1 MLGTN
6 VSIVETHQGHA
17 EDTVEL
23 AQVAGRP
30 APELSVIVPTYNEA
44 LNIGALVS
52 ALHRAL
58 VHIRWE
64 VIFVDDDSPDGT
76 IDVVR
81 KLGAD
86 DDRVRGLRRLARRGL
101 SGAVI
106 EGICASSAPFIAV
119 MDCDLQHDET
129 LLPQMLTTLESGADL
144 VIASRYAS
152 GASSQQGLSRGR
164 QLGSEFGSFLSR
176 TILKSDV
183 TDPLSGNFMMRR
195 STFDAVA
202 PKLSTSGFKILLDIL
217 LSSSQKL
224 SVEEL
229 AYNFRP
235 RSAGAS
241 KLDSTVVAEF
251 VGLLVSKMSGGLVS
265 PRFFMFAGVGASGI
279 VVHLLALSLV
289 LQLQPTHFGAAQLI
303 ASYVAMTWN
312 FFVNNVF
319 TYRDKKLK
327 GASAIKGLLSFY
339 AICSVG
345 AAANLG
351 VAQLVYSS
359 DPNWLLAGFAGAVM
373 AAVFNYAMSATFT
386 WRVRP

>member
-1 MLGTN
+1 M
-6 VSIVETHQGHA
+6 SIIETHQGYA

-23 AQVAGRP
+23 TRVPSSP
-30 APELSVIVPTYNEA
+30 APELSVVVPTYNEA

-52 ALHRAL
+52 ALHRVLA
-58 VHIRWE
+58 HIRWE

-86 DDRVRGLRRLARRGL
+86 DCRVRGLRRLKRRGL

-119 MDCDLQHDET
+119 IDCDLQHDET
-129 LLPQMLTTLESGADL
+129 LLPQMLTRLKSGADL
-144 VIASRYAS
+144 AIASRYAS

-164 QLGSEFGSFLSR
+164 RLGSEFGSFLSR

-183 TDPLSGNFMMRR
+183 ADPLSGNFMMHRG
-195 STFDAVA
+195 TFDAIA

-217 LSSSQKL
+217 LSSSRKL
-224 SVEEL
+224 CVEEL
-229 AYNFRP
+229 AYEFRP

-241 KLDSTVVAEF
+241 KLDSVAVAEF
-251 VGLLVSKMSGGLVS
+251 VALLVSKASGGLVS
-265 PRFFMFAGVGASGI
+265 PRFFMFAVVGASGI
-279 VVHLLALSLV
+279 AVHLLALSLA
-289 LQLQPTHFGAAQLI
+289 LQIRPTHFGAAQLI
-303 ASYVAMTWN
+303 ASYIAMTWN
-312 FFVNNVF
+312 FFLNNVF

-359 DPNWLLAGFAGAVM
+359 DPNWLLAGFSGALM
-373 AAVFNYAMSATFT
+373 AAVFNFAMTATFT

>member
-1 MLGTN
+1 M
-6 VSIVETHQGHA
+6 SIVETHQGYA

-23 AQVAGRP
+23 TRVPSSP
-30 APELSVIVPTYNEA
+30 APELSVVVPTYNEA

-52 ALHRAL
+52 ALHRVLA
-58 VHIRWE
+58 HIRWE

-86 DDRVRGLRRLARRGL
+86 DCRVRGLRRLKRRGL

-119 MDCDLQHDET
+119 IDCDLQHDET
-129 LLPQMLTTLESGADL
+129 LLPQMLTRLKSGADL
-144 VIASRYAS
+144 AIASRYAS

-164 QLGSEFGSFLSR
+164 RLGSEFGSFLSR

-183 TDPLSGNFMMRR
+183 ADPLSGNFMMHRG
-195 STFDAVA
+195 TFDAIA

-217 LSSSQKL
+217 LSSSRKL
-224 SVEEL
+224 CVEEL
-229 AYNFRP
+229 AYKFRP

-241 KLDSTVVAEF
+241 KLDSVAVAEF
-251 VGLLVSKMSGGLVS
+251 VALLVSKASGGLVS
-265 PRFFMFAGVGASGI
+265 PRFFMFAVVGASGI
-279 VVHLLALSLV
+279 AVHLLALSLA
-289 LQLQPTHFGAAQLI
+289 LQIRPTHFGAAQLI
-303 ASYVAMTWN
+303 ASYIAMTWN
-312 FFVNNVF
+312 FFLNNVF

-327 GASAIKGLLSFY
+327 GTSAIKGLLSFY

-359 DPNWLLAGFAGAVM
+359 DPNWLLAGFSGALM
-373 AAVFNYAMSATFT
+373 AAVFNFAMTATFT